1 MADTQKTLCEINS
14 RLEVLAKQ
22 HPQSSDQEQRDW
34 DELHVEK
41 ARYQSDLDAFSG
53 VIALLEKVDLDSLD
67 TIWKS
72 PETDYLVRS
81 TLNVRPG
88 DRLTTA
94 DIRSFMGKIP
104 QAMSDLKEYLGVLE
118 NKIRELGKFDIDT
131 RRTFLQEKEVEESRF
146 NLLSGLQDKV
156 KEKRQN
162 VYKEVRAA
170 ENARQ
175 FLISTVDDLMF
186 CQDVTA
192 GAASEQLM
200 GTFSDQSFREYLHQR
215 RTTSSDGPK
224 VDQRG
229 IPYNGPWFAWG
240 FAALAANAGLLMWFG
255 NHGRT

>member
-1 MADTQKTLCEINS
+1 M
-14 RLEVLAKQ
+14 LAKQ

-131 RRTFLQEKEVEESRF
+131 RRTFY
-146 NLLSGLQDKV
+146 
-156 KEKRQN
+156 KR
-162 VYKEVRAA
+162 KK
-170 ENARQ
+170 
-175 FLISTVDDLMF
+175 SKK
-186 CQDVTA
+186 
-192 GAASEQLM
+192 AASI
-200 GTFSDQSFREYLHQR
+200 Y
-215 RTTSSDGPK
+215 
-224 VDQRG
+224 
-229 IPYNGPWFAWG
+229 
-240 FAALAANAGLLMWFG
+240 
-255 NHGRT
+255 